1 MSQQWNIEV
10 INAVRDGVKVGINAK
25 DGDGNIE
32 IQGIASSIQ
41 DMQIWLILHSNK
53 FWDFTW

>member
-41 DMQIWLILHSNK
+41 DMQIWLILHSK
-53 FWDFTW
+53 

>member
-25 DGDGNIE
+25 DDDSNIE
-32 IQGIASSIQ
+32 IQDIASYCKTCKFDYYYIQ
-41 DMQIWLILHSNK
+41 NK
-53 FWDFTW
+53 LWDHI